1 MFYIFPTFTHKY
13 YNYSPGNILLLKLV
27 NSFFEEDGEVF
38 DMTIGNEIYK
48 KKLSNNSIEIYY
60 KDILLT
66 FKGKLTSPYLFLK
79 NYLKKIN
86 FIKYIFRIIKYR

>member
-1 MFYIFPTFTHKY
+1 MI
-13 YNYSPGNILLLKLV
+13 
-27 NSFFEEDGEVF
+27 
-38 DMTIGNEIYK
+38 IGNEIYK

-79 NYLKKIN
+79 TI
-86 FIKYIFRIIKYR
+86 